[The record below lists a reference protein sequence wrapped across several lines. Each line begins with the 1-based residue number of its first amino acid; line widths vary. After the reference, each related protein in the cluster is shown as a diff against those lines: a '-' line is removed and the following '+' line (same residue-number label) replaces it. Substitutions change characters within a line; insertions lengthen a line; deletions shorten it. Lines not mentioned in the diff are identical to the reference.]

1 MSKNNILGKFDFE
14 ENESDSDL
22 TNRGAPRNSSTY
34 ADSSEV
40 DSSEVDSSEVD
51 SSKVDSSEVD
61 SSKVDS
67 SINYTEID
75 NSLKNIPTMDFDYT
89 QLKCIVDNILLDIQ
103 IERKNNEKEKIENDE
118 KEKIE
123 KEKIEASKRNVF
135 GFKKSSKEIEE
146 IERNEE
152 EEKKKEKI
160 KLLEENK
167 LIKIFNDNLF
177 NQTKN
182 KNILT
187 KEEKQDFLIFL
198 NTIKTLTDI
207 KESKESKMNCNYEE
221 IEIPSI
227 RNTNDGALYLIE
239 NYGNAKI
246 GDCIGLNSKYYF
258 FSSTWESIPVYE
270 FSFFTA
276 ETALLKIP
284 LLVKIYN
291 NCLISG
297 NKRQLPT
304 FVMKKKLVKFDG
316 LDVILTREYREIL
329 LNLHNNVNF
338 YTPKYIP
345 KRRGGIKDKYI
356 ESEMRNVLLFLMQF
370 QNEKKIKRPMKGF

>member
-14 ENESDSDL
+14 KNESDFEL
-22 TNRGAPRNSSTY
+22 ENAETPRNSATGTDSSEADSSE

-40 DSSEVDSSEVD
+40 DSSKVD

-61 SSKVDS
+61 SS
-67 SINYTEID
+67 INYTEID
-75 NSLKNIPTMDFDYT
+75 NSLINIPTMEFDYT
-89 QLKCIVDNILLDIQ
+89 QLKCIVDNILEDIQ
-103 IERKNNEKEKIENDE
+103 IKRENDKKEEEKE
-118 KEKIE
+118 EKIE
-123 KEKIEASKRNVF
+123 KEKKEKIESSKRNIF

-146 IERNEE
+146 IENNEE

-177 NQTKN
+177 NHTKN

-198 NTIKTLTDI
+198 NTIKTLTDM
-207 KESKESKMNCNYEE
+207 KESKERKMNCNYEE
-221 IEIPSI
+221 IEDQSI
-227 RNTNDGALYLIE
+227 RNPNDGVLYLID
-239 NYGNAKI
+239 NYGNANI
-246 GDCIGLNSKYYF
+246 GDCIGLNGKYYY
-258 FSSTWESIPVYE
+258 FSDTWEYIPIYD
-270 FSFFTA
+270 FSFFTQ
-276 ETALLKIP
+276 ETALPKIP

-291 NCLISG
+291 SCLISG
-297 NKRQLPT
+297 NKRELPS
-304 FVMKKKLVKFDG
+304 FVMKKRLVKFDG

-338 YTPKYIP
+338 YVPKYIP
-345 KRRGGIKDKYI
+345 KRKNAIKDKYI

-370 QNEKKIKRPMKGF
+370 QNEKNIKRQMKEF